1 MHNGPDLSEDTLRV
15 ILMRSLLQRRYRV
28 RVAIYLCLGFMLWLM
43 AFNAHAAGI
52 SIASTCNPVAQSACG
67 LPFPSDLFRNTAG
80 KLNYSNRIFDRR
92 ITGPVHAEFPV
103 ATQLPANFTAA
114 TIFNQSSGFSALGPV
129 AFELSAFPVNEIP
142 ADGRGVLVVFD
153 RTTLEDI
160 PLRVSLSK
168 VANPQRELR
177 DKSPVVIAW
186 PRARFEFGRE
196 YIAVLLRDQLRTENL
211 IQPFMSPSAGMQRVL
226 DGTANYF
233 VQNAYNPVLEKIDQK
248 GILRSNILA
257 ATYFTVRP
265 EAEVVEPLRQMVAQ
279 AIRQP
284 LGFTDMKVRDS
295 LGSKD
300 YGYATYSGHLR
311 MVNFRHR
318 DGGVYP
324 PYTPVPDAE
333 LEHVEFILSLPES
346 ELGESLPVTLWGH
359 GLANDKALAKSA
371 FTRYDDIGVA
381 TFAIDHP
388 NHASRVILPGNKAP
402 HIAAL
407 VRSPQN
413 MMHLLGMFVQS
424 SIDFAVAAQTVH
436 DDLPGIIS
444 NLQKTDNKV
453 GAIDNSRIIYQGV
466 SLGGMVG
473 ASIGATAPYL
483 QGAFL
488 INGASS
494 LMQVFSESVMWD
506 GNTSMVVP
514 FNANGAEAVVMLA
527 MMQHYVDIA
536 DGTNFAHLFRSPPAG
551 QSPRKLGMLYAV
563 GDGSLVNSASLAT
576 AEIAQLPLLKSV
588 IEPVPYLP
596 EGVNGSEGHVN
607 GYGILQSGFGSK
619 DAQTVLD
626 QIEALDPTAGGNSNY
641 LALLEQLGVFTGQSE
656 MLDALSDLVGAGL
669 LSQTDQDSFSDWINT
684 LYQGDIETFLTHFN
698 RNSVEAVTSNINWA
712 CELLALNPGRCAF
725 ARQKAAIEDD
735 NDDNVSP
742 TPLPEDLI
750 NRAQDTLD
758 DLLEDGAITI
768 KVESGSGG
776 ALDWTTM
783 FLFVLVFIA
792 CAAFRY
798 RWSMAIFLSCLRHP
812 AFRTLSSAVLSMVTW
827 GGWAL
832 WVNGWQ
838 SEPGMH
844 AGFSQG
850 LTSFITTLFGSV
862 LLEWLFNRF
871 GPGLNGCI
879 TSATV
884 VSSISLTLMLIVHQS
899 TNTPHIF
906 MTVMPVYAVV
916 VLYCSAYVATLRK
929 LALSGG
935 VRDSN

>member
-1 MHNGPDLSEDTLRV
+1 MHNGPALLEDTLRV
-15 ILMRSLLQRRYRV
+15 IVIRSLLHRHYRI
-28 RVAIYLCLGFMLWLM
+28 RVAIYLCLGVLLWLM
-43 AFNAHAAGI
+43 AFNVQAAGI

-80 KLNYSNRIFDRR
+80 KLNYSNKIFDRR
-92 ITGPVHAEFPV
+92 ISGPVHTEFPV

-129 AFELSAFPVNEIP
+129 AFELPAFPVNEIP
-142 ADGRGVLVVFD
+142 GDGCGVLIVID
-153 RTTLEDI
+153 RTTLEEI
-160 PLRVSLSK
+160 PMRVSLSK

-177 DKSPVVIAW
+177 DRSPVVIAW
-186 PRARFEFGRE
+186 PRSRFEFGRE
-196 YIAVLLRDQLRTENL
+196 YIAVLLRDTLRTDDL
-211 IQPFMSPSAGMQRVL
+211 IQPFMSPSTGMQRVL

-257 ATYFTVRP
+257 VTYFTVRP
-265 EAEVVEPLRQMVAQ
+265 EAEVIEPLRQMVAQ
-279 AIRQP
+279 ATRQP
-284 LGFTDMKVRDS
+284 LGFTDMKVRDP

-311 MVNFRHR
+311 LVNFRHR

-333 LEHVEFILSLPES
+333 LERVEFILSLPKS
-346 ELGESLPVTLWGH
+346 EPGESLPVTLWGH

-388 NHASRVILPGNKAP
+388 NHASRVIGQGNKAP

-436 DDLPGIIS
+436 DDLPGIMS
-444 NLQKTDNKV
+444 NLQKTDSNV

-506 GNTSMVVP
+506 GNTSMVLP
-514 FNANGAEAVVMLA
+514 FNANGAEAVVILA

-536 DGTNFAHLFRSPPAG
+536 DGTNFAHLFRSPPVG
-551 QSPRKLGMLYAV
+551 QTPRKLGMLYAV

-588 IEPVPYLP
+588 IEPIPYLP
-596 EGVNGSEGHVN
+596 EGVDGSEGHIN
-607 GYGILQSGFGSK
+607 GYGVLQSGFGSD
-619 DAQTVLD
+619 DAEEVLE

-641 LALLEQLGVFTGQSE
+641 LVLLEQLGVFTGQSE

-669 LSQTDQDSFSDWINT
+669 LSQTDQDSFTDWIKT
-684 LYQGDIETFLTHFN
+684 LYQGDVETFLTHFN
-698 RNSVEAVTSNINWA
+698 RNSVEAVTSNINWT

-725 ARQKAAIEDD
+725 ARQKAAIEEDD
-735 NDDNVSP
+735 TTVSP

-750 NRAQDTLD
+750 DRAQETLD

-768 KVESGSGG
+768 KVDSGSGG
-776 ALDWTTM
+776 ALDLTT
-783 FLFVLVFIA
+783 LILLALILVGGVAI
-792 CAAFRY
+792 RY
-798 RWSMAIFLSCLRHP
+798 RLVMSVLMSCIRHP
-812 AFRTLSSAVLSMVTW
+812 AFRTLSSAILSMLTW

-838 SEPGMH
+838 TEPGLH
-844 AGFSQG
+844 AGISQG
-850 LTSFITTLFGSV
+850 LTSFVTTLFGSV
-862 LLEWLFNRF
+862 LLEVLFHRF

-879 TSATV
+879 ISAMV

-899 TNTPHIF
+899 GNTPHIF
-906 MTVMPVYAVV
+906 LTVMPVYAVV

-929 LALSGG
+929 LAIGGG
-935 VRDSN
+935 VRDSH